1 MYDLLIVDEKTG
13 RLSVDPRVANFNKND
28 FINLMQGLARRTNQT
43 KGSFDRPTAQRVWYG
58 KLAMLFRSWLLP
70 GLRRRYGHGGFTGP
84 TVHAD
89 EELGTVTQGMYISFW
104 NFLRK
109 SIAEKAWPGTVF
121 EQLTEME
128 KQNVKRTATELGS
141 LAAAFAIIAALQ
153 NLDDD
158 EENFATNFLLYQT
171 LRYQAEMQQWIPL
184 YGYKEA
190 FRIAKSPTATARQVE
205 QTFKLFDQIKNEGLY
220 NLGFPIEEKDIFYQR
235 NTGRYQKGDRKIQ
248 KNVEDLMP
256 ILRGLNKSK
265 SPEDAAKYFLGG
277 SYK

>member
-1 MYDLLIVDEKTG
+1 
-13 RLSVDPRVANFNKND
+13 
-28 FINLMQGLARRTNQT
+28 
-43 KGSFDRPTAQRVWYG
+43 
-58 KLAMLFRSWLLP
+58 
-70 GLRRRYGHGGFTGP
+70 
-84 TVHAD
+84 
-89 EELGTVTQGMYISFW
+89 MYISFW

-190 FRIAKSPTATARQVE
+190 FRIAKSPTATARQIE

-235 NTGRYQKGDRKIQ
+235 NTGRTKLKD
-248 KNVEDLMP
+248 
-256 ILRGLNKSK
+256 
-265 SPEDAAKYFLGG
+265 
-277 SYK
+277 